1 MLSLLHKNP
10 FPEIGMKQNSRTI
23 FPIHR
28 LAMIRQKKRRG
39 VECACW
45 SMDHQT
51 RTKKPANHLLLRI
64 LMCISLIQVGEAWKQ
79 PPILP
84 TPSGFHSL
92 VTLLILQTSAYAAPS
107 FKAELVISEINI
119 SGQDNDQV
127 N

>member
-1 MLSLLHKNP
+1 MLSILHKIP
-10 FPEIGMKQNSRTI
+10 FPEISMKQNSRTI
-23 FPIHR
+23 FPIPR

-51 RTKKPANHLLLRI
+51 RTKKAANNLLLRI
-64 LMCISLIQVGEAWKQ
+64 LMCFSLIQVGEAWKQ

-84 TPSGFHSL
+84 SPSGFHSL
-92 VTLLILQTSAYAAPS
+92 VALLILRTSTHAAPS

-119 SGQDNDQV
+119 SGQENDQV